1 MEEARKIRWEGLVS
15 SQARLERA
23 EHEHALLLFQY
34 EDRMLAGGGFND
46 MQLGSID
53 WSGVISLLD
62 GC

>member
-53 WSGVISLLD
+53 WHI
-62 GC
+62 